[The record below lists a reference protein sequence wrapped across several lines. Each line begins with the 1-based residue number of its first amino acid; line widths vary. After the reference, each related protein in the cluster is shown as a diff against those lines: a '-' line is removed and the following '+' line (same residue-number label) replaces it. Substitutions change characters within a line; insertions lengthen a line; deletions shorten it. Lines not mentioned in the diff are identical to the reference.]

1 MNARMERQGNQSM
14 TNEQLMRQYQTDPAR
29 ADDALSQLCEQNMGL
44 VWDLAIKCAADFG
57 IGAGNSRFEDTKE
70 ELSSEGFVAML
81 EAIRSGNYDEN
92 KGMFTTYVYPFI
104 KGAMYR
110 WLEKNVSAVE
120 VSRHSMAIIQK
131 VRQMYYD
138 YGTPAPEIAR
148 VLKISEAEVAKHLA
162 WNTDPVTIDD
172 LESEKV
178 MPDIENLINIDGIM
192 LHRNSMEA
200 VEHRVMAKIW
210 LEKLPE
216 VFDKL
221 RIRDKFI
228 LGHFYGIYGY
238 EYKSKAQLA
247 LELELSIDGVYKAR
261 DVAVEHAKVFY
272 YGSELHTWRRAYV
285 DTKVTANRGL
295 K

>member
-1 MNARMERQGNQSM
+1 M
-14 TNEQLMRQYQTDPAR
+14 TNEELMRQYQTNPAK

-44 VWDLAIKCAADFG
+44 VWDLAKKCAADFG
-57 IGAGNSRFEDTKE
+57 IGSGDPRAEDMKE
-70 ELSSEGFVAML
+70 ELSSEGFLAMM
-81 EAIRSGNYDEN
+81 EAISSGNYDEN

-110 WLEKNVSAVE
+110 WLEKNVASVE
-120 VSRHSMAIIQK
+120 VSRQTMAIIQK
-131 VRQMYYD
+131 VRQMCYD

-162 WNTDPVTIDD
+162 WNTDPVTIED
-172 LESEKV
+172 LENEKK
-178 MPDIENLINIDGIM
+178 MPDVENLINIDGM
-192 LHRNSMEA
+192 MFQRNSIEA
-200 VEHRVMAKIW
+200 VEHRVMSKIW
-210 LEKLPE
+210 LSKLPDI
-216 VFDKL
+216 FDKL
-221 RIRDKFI
+221 RVRDKFI

-238 EYKSKAQLA
+238 KLKGKPQLA

-261 DVAVEHAKVFY
+261 DAAVEHAKAFY
-272 YGSELHTWRRAYV
+272 YGSELHTWCRAYV